1 MRTNAEPLVAHCFL
15 PIGHLLIAPF
25 AVFGVDLTAIEDLVV
40 RYGWWGVLFLMFLQG
55 ATLPVANE
63 ITMPLAGW
71 LLIQAAGRS
80 KALIIFAGF
89 VGALGWVIGAL
100 VAYAVMAVGGRAL
113 LMRVRRRFPS
123 AERSLARSDAWFERW
138 GTWAAFFAR
147 LLPIS
152 RTIITLPAGASRVP
166 VVPFALATFAGAFIW
181 STFLAAC
188 GYAAGSQW
196 ERVRGRLGQ
205 WYLPVTVVLIILA
218 VIVWF
223 VVGWLRER
231 RAAR

>member
-1 MRTNAEPLVAHCFL
+1 MSVAIFL
-15 PIGHLLIAPF
+15 SSSGL
-25 AVFGVDLTAIEDLVV
+25 AVLGLDLTGIEDLVI

-71 LLIQAAGRS
+71 LLIQAAGKS
-80 KALIIFAGF
+80 KALIVYAGF

-100 VAYAVMAVGGRAL
+100 LAYTVMAVGGRAL
-113 LMRVRRRFPS
+113 LMRLRRRFPQV
-123 AERSLARSDAWFERW
+123 ERALARSDAWFERW
-138 GTWAAFFAR
+138 GAWAAFFAR

-152 RTIITLPAGASRVP
+152 RTIVTLPAGASRVP

-205 WYLPVTVVLIILA
+205 WYLPVTVAAIALA
-218 VIVWF
+218 AIAWF
-223 VVGWLRER
+223 VVGRLRER